1 MLAAK
6 IALLSHLKVSSIR
19 SLRSCR
25 LVILLVV
32 VQDVVE
38 DDEDAV
44 VGFLLGGDVKF
55 GEYVDCFNEIPE
67 VEYVYM
73 LGGQVGAE
81 LEPEELVG
89 VNVFGK
95 IGDTRVLEEPEVVLG
110 RYSDGVS
117 QLEEVE
123 VEHEVL
129 EDDEEEVLLVD
140 GLGMYRSPHAA
151 S

>member
-1 MLAAK
+1 ML
-6 IALLSHLKVSSIR
+6 
-19 SLRSCR
+19 
-25 LVILLVV
+25 
-32 VQDVVE
+32 
-38 DDEDAV
+38 
-44 VGFLLGGDVKF
+44 
-55 GEYVDCFNEIPE
+55 
-67 VEYVYM
+67 
-73 LGGQVGAE
+73 E
-81 LEPEELVG
+81 LEETVD

-123 VEHEVL
+123 HEVL
-129 EDDEEEVLLVD
+129 EDEDELELVELEVDEKPVLLVD